1 MASVLLQNQGT
12 PPGGVGTGQSR
23 HYCLSSGGHSSVTVE
38 ANTQRTTQTPGV
50 YSNLYVRVITN
61 TSNGSCP
68 FRFRKNTAD
77 GNQVVTYA
85 AGETGTKQDITNTDS
100 VVAGDII
107 NWNAVQGGTGTTT
120 PSGLCCAFRATTDT
134 TQAYHFNTS
143 VTAFAFGTTNYFTI
157 SGDGIGTNVR
167 TDNEIKMGTIGT
179 FQNLGVRLTTNTLD
193 VTGTAV
199 FALALGAAP
208 QALTVTFASGETG
221 YKTDIVNS
229 VAVAVDDLFSMENII
244 TGVSGGITL
253 AIGHL
258 SLTTTNNKTDYVSC
272 VRSTRT
278 ASQTRF
284 FNFVGNAVAASTEA
298 PVPLIAQVGSTL
310 SNARAYVSANTW
322 TANFT
327 INLRKNFA
335 SFVLG
340 VIFAT
345 TETGW
350 KHDLVTTV
358 PVIASDAL
366 DWQMITFPGSGSVT
380 TTNVVVTA
388 TMAADVVGGS
398 TLLLMGCG

>member
-1 MASVLLQNQGT
+1 MAAVLLQTQGT
-12 PPGGVGTGQSR
+12 APGGLGTGQTR
-23 HYCLSSGGHSSVTVE
+23 NFCLSSGGFALITTE
-38 ANTQRTTQTPGV
+38 ANVQRTTQTPGV
-50 YSNLYVRVITN
+50 YYGLYTRVTTN

-68 FRFRKNTAD
+68 FRFRKNTAN

-85 AGETGTKQDITNTDS
+85 AGETGVKQDITNTDS

-107 NWNAVQGGTGTTT
+107 NWNGVQGGTGTTT
-120 PSGLCCAFRATTDT
+120 ITGLCCAFRASTNT
-134 TQAYHFNTS
+134 TQAYHFNTTL
-143 VTAFAFGTTNYFTI
+143 TAYAFGTTNYFTI

-199 FALALGAAP
+199 FTLMKGAVA
-208 QALTVTFASGETG
+208 QTVTVTFASGETG

-229 VAVAVDDLFSMENII
+229 VAVVVDDLFSMEDVN
-244 TGVSGGITL
+244 TGVSGAVTV

-278 ASQTRF
+278 AAQTRY
-284 FNFVGNAVAASTEA
+284 FNFIGNATAASTETA
-298 PVPLIAQVGSTL
+298 VPLIAQVGSTL
-310 SNARAYVSANTW
+310 SNFRAYISDNTW
-322 TANFT
+322 TSDFLIGLRRNLANVVF
-327 INLRKNFA
+327 
-335 SFVLG
+335 G
-340 VIFAT
+340 VTVPT
-345 TETGW
+345 TVTGW
-350 KHDLVTTV
+350 QHDLVNTPSV
-358 PVIASDAL
+358 VASDAL
-366 DWQMITFPGSGSVT
+366 DWQMITLAGSGSVT

-388 TMAADVVGGS
+388 TMAAEGGH